1 MPWDCADVVHV
12 RTACVK
18 LYNVGSGVMARCR
31 HSRFSVC
38 WQGRIR
44 LVTSRVPVGIIG
56 VGDMHIELS
65 YRGRVFAPVCLQSTA
80 EII

>member
-1 MPWDCADVVHV
+1 MPWDSADVVHV

-31 HSRFSVC
+31 NYCFNLR

-56 VGDMHIELS
+56 AAAMHIELLC
-65 YRGRVFAPVCLQSTA
+65 RGYALA
-80 EII
+80 EI